1 MGSTSPIAR
10 GIPHTVHQ
18 RRHRT
23 GTIAVDLSDES
34 LLAGMALGDPDATT
48 AFVRRYQS
56 RVYGLALT
64 IVGSAAV
71 AEEVAQE
78 AFLRIWR
85 NAGAY
90 DARRGRAATWVL
102 TITRNLAIDA
112 LRLRGEQP
120 IDPQALMGTL
130 LSREEGEY
138 EGAHVDDQ
146 EHLRSAVRA
155 LPPEQSRLIVLSV
168 FYGMTAKEMADR
180 EGIPLGTAK
189 TRVRRGLAKLREALG
204 VGGG

>member
-1 MGSTSPIAR
+1 M
-10 GIPHTVHQ
+10 
-18 RRHRT
+18 
-23 GTIAVDLSDES
+23 AVDLSDES

-56 RVYGLALT
+56 RVYGLAFT

-78 AFLRIWR
+78 AFLRVWR

-138 EGAHVDDQ
+138 EGAHVDDK

-168 FYGMTAKEMADR
+168 FYGMTAKEMADL